1 MIGENIRSNNCSS
14 MVNNITM
21 ANEISMAE
29 GIIGQEL
36 PHDIEM
42 IMAAF
47 LLNLRRTVSS
57 KLFLIV

>member
-1 MIGENIRSNNCSS
+1 
-14 MVNNITM
+14 M

-29 GIIGQEL
+29 CIIGQEL
-36 PHDIEM
+36 PRDIEM

>member
-1 MIGENIRSNNCSS
+1 